1 MEAVKIINTGFGV
14 FTVYNVIPQRN
25 HPVAIKHATGEKL
38 QIGGYKERLDMSDT
52 DDIESRIISAL
63 AWKQ

>member
-1 MEAVKIINTGFGV
+1 MKTTTTIDTGFGK
-14 FTVYNVIPQRN
+14 FTVFNVIAQRS
-25 HPVAIKHATGEKL
+25 HATAYNIATSEKL